1 MMTRRTMTLSMD
13 RVGVI
18 VDDGRFMHDPVN
30 PDFVRYLVP
39 RLAVYAQEI
48 AEKNPPPQP
57 TAAAQEEDLTI
68 RRTMT
73 LTCTRTVDRAGVIT
87 VEVEHGFDPTNTE
100 FLRYLAVL
108 STASNNTSRERIEGG
123 GGGDAGTSITGTYVN
138 NDVYRNTVDGGD
150 LQQKMLAP
158 PPVAVAVAED
168 GGIEAAPVPAPP
180 SGTGTAVGIGTTH
193 TNTINT
199 NTTATEAALL
209 LVANNNR
216 MMRLQQFQFG
226 GFTREEKAKRLVR
239 LQAVARDATTE
250 DEDYD
255 EQHAR
260 ALLQNK
266 GFDPDDFTKSQYNRG
281 GTTPLLH
288 FCALGNFKMCR
299 FLVSRG
305 ADCRGLDEDGRSPL
319 FRAAANGHLEIVT
332 WLYYD
337 GGAHEDIRKRSWNGF
352 SPLSIALKYNNFD
365 VVSWLTRNGALESS
379 RDGVK
384 SGVIDDMIMRDEL
397 RPNFYWRDDYRLPIL
412 SWVQGAVT
420 TNDNF
425 QLALTGTNVSA
436 TSSSFCSHPINP
448 HATRS
453 KKRMKVSPSP
463 SPSPLVEDALKLVAE
478 YVGNPT
484 AHELRIFRQ
493 LLDLLPAFIE
503 DVPFVKEE
511 YPW

>member
-158 PPVAVAVAED
+158 PPVAVAVA
-168 GGIEAAPVPAPP
+168 APAPP
-180 SGTGTAVGIGTTH
+180 AATGTAVGI
-193 TNTINT
+193 
-199 NTTATEAALL
+199 NTTATEAALV

-216 MMRLQQFQFG
+216 MIG
-226 GFTREEKAKRLVR
+226 WFTREEEAKRLVR
-239 LQAVARDATTE
+239 LQAEARAKRLVCLQKAVARDATTE

-266 GFDPDDFTKSQYNRG
+266 GFDPDDFTKSQYDRG

-305 ADCRGLDEDGRSPL
+305 ADCRGMDEDGRSPL

-379 RDGVK
+379 RDGVN

-397 RPNFYWRDDYRLPIL
+397 RPDCYWPDDYRLTIL
-412 SWVQGAVT
+412 SWVQDTVT

-503 DVPFVKEE
+503 DVPFVKEV
-511 YPW
+511 YHW